1 MTAAATTVA
10 SSEAALNL
18 QLSKAKTA
26 LLLEH
31 PFFGSLC
38 MNMPF
43 RISAEV
49 STAATNGKEVIF
61 NPDFLGG
68 LNHDETVFLVAHE
81 IGHPMLNHIFRKG
94 ERDHS
99 KWNVACD
106 YVLNHILVTEKVGRM
121 PKVGLY
127 DDELYKQAEGMAE
140 KVYTM
145 LPDEDGDGPGDGPG
159 GALDDCQDAPGEPGS
174 AEAGELEAQWKVKV
188 AQAAQAAKMM
198 GKLSNNLERF
208 VGDLLKSK
216 VNWADVL
223 RRFLTRAKH
232 DERTFA
238 RPNRRFA
245 QQSLYLPSVDGERM
259 GPLVFAIDC
268 SGSVTDEELAQYASE
283 LRAVHEELRPSL
295 LSVIYFDHD
304 ICHVDTF
311 GVDDT
316 VEVKPRGGG
325 GTAFSP
331 IFEYVE
337 REQLDPVACVVLTDL
352 CCYDFGDEPGYP
364 VLWVSNDR
372 DEAPFGEVVKF

>member
-18 QLSKAKTA
+18 KLSKAKTA

-43 RISAEV
+43 RFSDQV

-61 NPDFLGG
+61 NPEFLDG
-68 LNHDETVFLVAHE
+68 LDHDETVFLVAHE
-81 IGHPMLNHIFRKG
+81 IGHPMLDHIFRKG
-94 ERDHS
+94 DRDHS

-121 PKVGLY
+121 PKIALY
-127 DDELYKQAEGMAE
+127 DDALYQQAEGMAE
-140 KVYTM
+140 KVYGL
-145 LPDEDGDGPGDGPG
+145 LPDEDGDGPGGGPG
-159 GALDDCQDAPGEPGS
+159 GALDDCQDAPGDN
-174 AEAGELEAQWKVKV
+174 AETAELEAQWKVQV

-198 GKLSNNLERF
+198 GKLSADLERF
-208 VGDLLKSK
+208 VDDLLSPK
-216 VNWADVL
+216 VSWADVL
-223 RRFLTRAKH
+223 QRFLVRAKH

-268 SGSVTDEELAQYASE
+268 SGSVEDEELAQYAAE
-283 LRAVHEELRPSL
+283 MRTVHEDMAPSL
-295 LSVIYFDHD
+295 LTVIYFDD
-304 ICHVDTF
+304 GICHVDTF
-311 GVDDT
+311 GVDDE
-316 VEVKPRGGG
+316 VVVKPRGGG

-331 IFEYVE
+331 IFEYIE
-337 REQLDPVACVVLTDL
+337 TEQLDPVACVVLTDL